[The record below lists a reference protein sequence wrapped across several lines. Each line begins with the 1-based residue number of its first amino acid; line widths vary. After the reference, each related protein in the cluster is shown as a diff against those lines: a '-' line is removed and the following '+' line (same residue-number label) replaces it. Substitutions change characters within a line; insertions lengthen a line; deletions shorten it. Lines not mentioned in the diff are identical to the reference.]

1 MAPEFLNM
9 LSTTA
14 EYALRIMVTL
24 TESDAPSVTSEK
36 IARRAHVPTD
46 YAVKVLQ
53 LLGRAN
59 LVRAQRGRGG
69 GFRSICDPNVTSL
82 LDVVNAIDPLK
93 RIKHCPLD
101 RAEHSDKLCP
111 LHQAIDDVMAQLESS
126 LRGMTLAAVVE
137 NAPDGAL
144 CKPNGN
150 GATPVTV
157 SAVNGNS

>member
-1 MAPEFLNM
+1 M

-69 GFRSICDPNVTSL
+69 GFRSICDPNVTNL

-93 RIKHCPLD
+93 RITHCPLD
-101 RAEHSDKLCP
+101 RAEHSEALCP
-111 LHQAIDDVMAQLESS
+111 LHQPIDDVMAQLENS
-126 LRGMTLAAVVE
+126 LRAMTLNAVVSD
-137 NAPDGAL
+137 APGGAL
-144 CKPNGN
+144 CKEKENN
-150 GATPVTV
+150 ATPLTA
-157 SAVNGNS
+157 SARTNGS

>member
-1 MAPEFLNM
+1 M

-24 TESDAPSVTSEK
+24 TEAEAPSVTSEK

-69 GFRSICDPNVTSL
+69 GFRSICDPSQTSL

-93 RIKHCPLD
+93 RITHCPLD
-101 RAEHSDKLCP
+101 RAEHSDALCP
-111 LHQAIDDVMAQLESS
+111 LHQAIDDVMAQLENS
-126 LRGMTLAAVVE
+126 LRAMSLSAVVS
-137 NAPDGAL
+137 ASPDGAL
-144 CKPNGN
+144 CKPKENEVTSLTASAAGNNG
-150 GATPVTV
+150 T
-157 SAVNGNS
+157 